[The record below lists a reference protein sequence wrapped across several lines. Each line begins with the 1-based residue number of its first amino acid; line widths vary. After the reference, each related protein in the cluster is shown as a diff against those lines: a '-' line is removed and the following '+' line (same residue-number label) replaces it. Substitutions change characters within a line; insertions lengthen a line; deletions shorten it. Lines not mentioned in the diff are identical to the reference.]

1 MQNSIL
7 RLLKVSKPGR
17 VKNKT
22 KTQKYFDLL
31 KFFVWCWLELH
42 TLQLSAL
49 SFPFKLLIFKD
60 AAVYEY
66 PSINISVCQ

>member
-31 KFFVWCWLELH
+31 KFFV
-42 TLQLSAL
+42 
-49 SFPFKLLIFKD
+49 
-60 AAVYEY
+60 
-66 PSINISVCQ
+66 